1 MNRLLYVISSLA
13 RSGPVNQMVSVL
25 RHLPDWDVHVLA
37 LSDDPPD
44 SRKSDLLS
52 LGITVHEIPLRAG
65 RFWLRGRGEFAS
77 FVDGLKPDLIH
88 TSGIRGDWLGA
99 SVARDYPTVSTIHNI
114 PWEDYVFTYGRM
126 VASVML
132 PLHRRAWRRIGICVG
147 VSAHVADVVKRWA
160 PEIRI
165 CAVPNGID
173 MDVFGVKAG
182 VLGSQRSRID
192 ATLVR
197 DDGPNVD
204 DTKAI
209 SKSSYRALDAKSIS
223 NPSHRALDARSPLIG
238 SNASSDKSRIDAT
251 LVRDDE
257 QVSLRKELGLPE
269 TARIWLVTDHLN
281 SRKDPLTLINGFM
294 RFIESTS
301 ARNDLLIFAGDG
313 ELMDESK
320 AVADGNPQ
328 IRFIGRVR
336 NVPKWYASADF
347 LISASLSEGL
357 HLSHVEALA
366 TGLVCVV
373 SDIAVRREVYGE
385 FLDGARACLFRPG
398 DVEGVCEAVRAA
410 LTVEGDFV
418 AALTA
423 YVRKEFDSAV
433 MAGRYDAVYE
443 EALESAR

>member
-25 RHLPDWDVHVLA
+25 RHLPNWDVHVLT
-37 LSDDPPD
+37 LSDEPLD

-147 VSAHVADVVKRWA
+147 VSAHVADVVKHWA
-160 PEIRI
+160 PGIRI

-182 VLGSQRSRID
+182 VLGSQ
-192 ATLVR
+192 
-197 DDGPNVD
+197 
-204 DTKAI
+204 
-209 SKSSYRALDAKSIS
+209 
-223 NPSHRALDARSPLIG
+223 
-238 SNASSDKSRIDAT
+238 KSRIDAT

-269 TARIWLVTDHLN
+269 AARIWLVTDHL
-281 SRKDPLTLINGFM
+281 SPLKDPLTLIKGFM

-347 LISASLSEGL
+347 LISASLTEGL

-433 MAGRYDAVYE
+433 MAGRYEAVYE
-443 EALESAR
+443 EALEIAR